1 MVVLPRPP
9 KPHCLQSSLPWLHPR
24 LQAEL
29 PGNRCS
35 LSALLVETLETAR
48 LINDIRLIQERY
60 AYCTDPAPGQDG
72 KTCREIGA
80 SSSFRSK
87 VENNDVWKVH
97 QRAYK
102 KYFARI
108 KSGLMT
114 QSEVE
119 GWSRQAVGLRDA
131 ALEPYAR
138 AESEEE
144 RQCIAQE
151 VAETWNEA

>member
-1 MVVLPRPP
+1 MR
-9 KPHCLQSSLPWLHPR
+9 QSYKKQNAAQVSPCGTMLNSR
-24 LQAEL
+24 TD
-29 PGNRCS
+29 RC
-35 LSALLVETLETAR
+35 A
-48 LINDIRLIQERY
+48 
-60 AYCTDPAPGQDG
+60 
-72 KTCREIGA
+72 
-80 SSSFRSK
+80 FRF
-87 VENNDVWKVH
+87 WKVH

-114 QSEVE
+114 KSEFEV
-119 GWSRQAVGLRDA
+119 WSRQAVGLRDA

-138 AESEEE
+138 AESKEE